1 MPNIFNVT
9 RTRLAGFSLVEMMVV
24 VSIIGILTAIAV
36 PKFNDIQRKSRESA
50 LRTRESALR
59 TDLQVYRSAIY
70 VFYSDTGLYPSTLSD
85 LAARTAPSTGLNANG
100 ATRNLVD
107 TSWRGP
113 YVEAVR
119 FDPVSD
125 QPFLYSTSSGSV
137 GVVKPSAT
145 GNDSNGTPFADY

>member
-9 RTRLAGFSLVEMMVV
+9 RTRHAGFSLVEMMVV

-36 PKFNDIQRKSRESA
+36 PKFNDIQRKS
-50 LRTRESALR
+50 RESALR